1 MRIPRAFI
9 DKPLANGLELELD
22 ATTSH
27 YLQKVLRLREGA
39 RITLFNGQGGEYPA
53 VIKACQK
60 RSALVQLGDG
70 VDNNR
75 ESPLR
80 IHLGIGLSR
89 GERMDTVVQKATELG
104 VTEISPLF
112 TERCE
117 VKLNDQRMLKRQDH
131 WQKVITSACEQSGRN
146 RIPRV
151 HAPVKLE
158 PFLANAD
165 ASIKLLMHPADEPG
179 TALPGSGVNSVLVL
193 VGPEGGFSDQEVA
206 QCTHRGF
213 VTFCLGQRILRT
225 ETAPLAALSVLQYRW
240 GDFG

>member
-22 ATTSH
+22 AITSH
-27 YLQKVLRLREGA
+27 YLQNVLRLREGA
-39 RITLFNGQGGEYPA
+39 RLTLFNGQGGEYPA
-53 VIKACQK
+53 VIKSCHK
-60 RSALVQLGDG
+60 RSAVVQLGDG
-70 VDNNR
+70 VDNDR

-89 GERMDTVVQKATELG
+89 GERMDIVVQKATELG

-117 VKLNDQRMLKRQDH
+117 VKLNDQRMIKRRDH
-131 WQKVITSACEQSGRN
+131 WQKIITSACEQSGRN
-146 RIPRV
+146 CIPRIN
-151 HAPVKLE
+151 APVKLE

-179 TALPGSGVNSVLVL
+179 TALPGSGVSSVLVL
-193 VGPEGGFSDQEVA
+193 VGPEGGFSDQEVSLCA
-206 QCTHRGF
+206 DHGF
-213 VTFCLGQRILRT
+213 ITFCLGQRILRT

-240 GDFG
+240 GDFD